1 MLKMIL
7 KDLRLSP
14 LRSILTSVS
23 MLVGIIAMLG
33 SVLVGTLG
41 REYLISVNA
50 QVYGWSPTYS
60 FVITES
66 DFHDRNKM
74 EQLFQRFEAIDDV
87 AAVTFS
93 MGEDIRF
100 APMKDLTPIPPND
113 VYQNLMAFD
122 LVCTTEAYSQVYN
135 LPMTSGR
142 WLEPS
147 SEGGSLEVVINK
159 EAKNY
164 FNDSPYAAGNVKSTL
179 SLTPFNIVGV
189 VNDGRDFPTIY
200 ADSAAILN
208 FAPAMW
214 QVQNANVYWH
224 PTTGLT
230 IEQIHSAL
238 GDILTDTI
246 GGYWESAGRSD
257 IGDTYDSVLSILQL
271 GLLVTS
277 LLLLFVSV
285 LGQIN
290 IGLSSLEQRT
300 HELLIRR
307 AIGASRTNI
316 VALVLGSQLILSI
329 FVCFAAI
336 LISLILVHCIG
347 ALLPVDSPV
356 GTPSYP
362 ISVAVVAVAVSVLTA
377 LLGGLLPAL
386 KAAKPYRLLLC
397 VMISLLVIMLAGC
410 STSSDSDTNTR
421 GFTDFATIEEEY
433 LTTIESLNWPEGFTP
448 PDALE
453 GEDTGASFQIGYGDT
468 RASNLW
474 EYSWMQE
481 WLDTYNTD
489 SERAAKALA
498 ELEKAFDMPY
508 MGTDRCDDATRK
520 YLRDNI
526 DKAKLGDPSG
536 FTECIQANY
545 AD

>member
-74 EQLFQRFEAIDDV
+74 EQLFQRFEAI
-87 AAVTFS
+87 
-93 MGEDIRF
+93 
-100 APMKDLTPIPPND
+100 D

-329 FVCFAAI
+329 FVCLAAI

-386 KAAKPYRLLLC
+386 KAAK
-397 VMISLLVIMLAGC
+397 
-410 STSSDSDTNTR
+410 
-421 GFTDFATIEEEY
+421 
-433 LTTIESLNWPEGFTP
+433 
-448 PDALE
+448 LE
-453 GEDTGASFQIGYGDT
+453 P
-468 RASNLW
+468 
-474 EYSWMQE
+474 
-481 WLDTYNTD
+481 
-489 SERAAKALA
+489 ALA
-498 ELEKAFDMPY
+498 
-508 MGTDRCDDATRK
+508 
-520 YLRDNI
+520 LR
-526 DKAKLGDPSG
+526 
-536 FTECIQANY
+536 
-545 AD
+545 

>member
-60 FVITES
+60 FVITKS

-122 LVCTTEAYSQVYN
+122 VVCTTEAYSQVYN

-246 GGYWESAGRSD
+246 GGYWESVGRSD

-290 IGLSSLEQRT
+290 IGLIMEFKAQDSTAFDDMLAFVKQHPDFEKLEISYEPTLSLSSLEINLSRRRVINNGQEI
-300 HELLIRR
+300 EL
-307 AIGASRTNI
+307 T
-316 VALVLGSQLILSI
+316 VKEYDIL
-329 FVCFAAI
+329 CLLAANK
-336 LISLILVHCIG
+336 G
-347 ALLPVDSPV
+347 R
-356 GTPSYP
+356 
-362 ISVAVVAVAVSVLTA
+362 VLTYEQIYDKVW
-377 LLGGLLPAL
+377 GE
-386 KAAKPYRLLLC
+386 
-397 VMISLLVIMLAGC
+397 ISAGNEKDTVGFYIRNLRKNFVIQ
-410 STSSDSDTNTR
+410 T
-421 GFTDFATIEEEY
+421 
-433 LTTIESLNWPEGFTP
+433 LTFP
-448 PDALE
+448 
-453 GEDTGASFQIGYGDT
+453 
-468 RASNLW
+468 
-474 EYSWMQE
+474 
-481 WLDTYNTD
+481 
-489 SERAAKALA
+489 
-498 ELEKAFDMPY
+498 
-508 MGTDRCDDATRK
+508 
-520 YLRDNI
+520 
-526 DKAKLGDPSG
+526 
-536 FTECIQANY
+536 
-545 AD
+545 